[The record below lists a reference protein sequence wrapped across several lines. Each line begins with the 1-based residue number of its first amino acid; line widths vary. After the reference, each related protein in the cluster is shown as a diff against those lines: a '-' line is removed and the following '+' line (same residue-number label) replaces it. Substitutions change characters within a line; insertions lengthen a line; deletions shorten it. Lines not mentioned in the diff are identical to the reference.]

1 MTTPT
6 IPGHPA
12 GHQGGPEGGHQGGRP
27 GGAPAGHGGGH
38 PGGITGVGAVRAE
51 GYVYARAPMLVY
63 WETTLACGL
72 ACRHCRASAIAER
85 NPLELTTDEG
95 YRLLDE
101 ITRFG
106 RPYPHVVFT
115 GGDPLNRPDLHDL
128 VRAATERGIG
138 CSLAPAATSLLTQEA
153 LTSLRGAGIQNIS
166 LSLDGSNAERHDGF
180 RGVPGT
186 FETTIQAAR
195 WARAAGLPIQVNTL
209 VTDETLPDLPAVY
222 ELLKGMDI
230 MRWALFML
238 ISVGRGTDLREISAG
253 ESERLNAW
261 LLGLSRVAPF
271 QVKTTEAT
279 HYRRLAIRQMEAAGL
294 DADAIASTPVGRG
307 FGIRD
312 GNGIVFVS
320 HEGTVHPSG
329 FLPIPLG
336 NVRTASI
343 VELYR
348 DHPVMRDLRTPEAF
362 KGRCGACE
370 YARVCG
376 GSRARAYAW
385 TGDPLESDPLCPYVP
400 SGDVPAWGMP
410 LATASA
416 PAGTPA

>member
-1 MTTPT
+1 MS
-6 IPGHPA
+6 HPA
-12 GHQGGPEGGHQGGRP
+12 GDPSAPQAHRGGH
-27 GGAPAGHGGGH
+27 GH

-51 GYVYARAPMLVY
+51 GYVYRRAPMLVY

-85 NPLELTTDEG
+85 DPKELTFDEG
-95 YRLLDE
+95 LALLDE

-128 VRAATERGIG
+128 VRAGTERGLG
-138 CSLAPAATSLLTQEA
+138 CSLAPAATALLDQPVLESLSEV
-153 LTSLRGAGIQNIS
+153 GIQNIS
-166 LSLDGSNAERHDGF
+166 LSLDGSDAARHDGF
-180 RGVPGT
+180 RGVEGT
-186 FETTIQAAR
+186 FEKTLLAAG

-222 ELLKGMDI
+222 ELLKGLDI

-238 ISVGRGTDLREISAG
+238 ISVGRGSDLREITPNEA
-253 ESERLNAW
+253 EE
-261 LLGLSRVAPF
+261 LSRWLFRLSREAPF
-271 QVKTTEAT
+271 QVKTTEAM
-279 HYRRLAIRQMEAAGL
+279 HYRRVAIEVMKSEGM
-294 DADAIASTPVGRG
+294 DDEAIARTPVGRG

-312 GNGIVFVS
+312 GNGIVFVG
-320 HEGTVHPSG
+320 HDGTVHPSG

-336 NVRTASI
+336 NVRESSI

-348 DHPVMRDLRTPEAF
+348 SHPTMLDLRDPARY
-362 KGRCGACE
+362 KGRCGVCE
-370 YARVCG
+370 YGRICG

-385 TGDPLESDPLCPYVP
+385 TGDPLESDPLCAYIP
-400 SGDVPAWGMP
+400 PAF
-410 LATASA
+410 
-416 PAGTPA
+416 